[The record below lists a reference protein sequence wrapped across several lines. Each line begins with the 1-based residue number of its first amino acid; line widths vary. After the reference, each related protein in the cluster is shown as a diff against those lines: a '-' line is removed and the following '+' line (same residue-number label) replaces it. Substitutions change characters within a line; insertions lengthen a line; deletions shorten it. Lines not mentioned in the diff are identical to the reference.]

1 MSIVKTVLTIVWM
14 STLLAPASVTAQQ
27 PPSRQPPIEIDFDM
41 SDIPEPK
48 ERKVSEAYRLLDAGF
63 VQQTKRFFDIPRHVR
78 KKPALN
84 VNSVD
89 QVPDSSW
96 FTNRMGRQVL
106 SVEQLRRGPN
116 TSDGPDSTE
125 PWTILDGK
133 NVGRAPGLLI
143 QDTRGQRFFLKFD
156 LREFPEL
163 ASGAEVIAT
172 KLYYASGYNTPENY
186 IVRFQP
192 ERLQIGPKATVIDG
206 LTGRRTM
213 TPDDLKELLAKVAHL
228 PDGRIRALAS
238 EFLPGKPKGPFR
250 WHGLREDDPNDWIPH
265 EHRRDL
271 RGLRVIASWFS
282 DTDRKESNSLDMYVS
297 EQERRFLRH
306 YLIDFGSSL
315 GSGSTTPKPDR
326 EGFEYKMDGGE
337 ILKSVAA
344 MGFYQAPWV
353 NRQKIV
359 YPSLGYIESE
369 LFDPGRWKT
378 KNPVVTFQY
387 MTVADA
393 YWAAKVVMSFTDEHI
408 RAAVETAE
416 YSDPAA
422 TDYLTRVLIERR
434 DEIGRYWFA
443 KAGGLDTFRVAQN
456 EAGEPVLEFDDLF
469 TSQGFA
475 LPAERVYRYRILGG
489 GLKKIWRE
497 LSPGSPLAVPIAGE
511 AEHGTQIVEL
521 QVRNSTR
528 TKWSPTIAVHILQE
542 KEQIQVLGWV
552 RAED

>member
-14 STLLAPASVTAQQ
+14 SALLAPTIVMAQQ
-27 PPSRQPPIEIDFDM
+27 APSRQPPIEIDFDM
-41 SDIPEPK
+41 NDISEPK
-48 ERKVSEAYRLLDAGF
+48 ERKVSEVYRLLDASF
-63 VQQTKRFFDIPRHVR
+63 VQKTKRLFDIPRHVR

-96 FTNRMGRQVL
+96 FTNRMGHRVL

-116 TSDGPDSTE
+116 TSAGPDSTG
-125 PWTILDGK
+125 PWTIIDGK

-143 QDTRGQRFFLKFD
+143 QDTRGQRYFLKFD

-186 IVRFQP
+186 IVRFHP
-192 ERLQIGPKATVIDG
+192 ERLQIGPKATVVDG
-206 LTGRRTM
+206 IAGRRAM
-213 TPDDLKELLAKVAHL
+213 TPDDLKELLLRVAHL

-238 EFLPGKPKGPFR
+238 AFLPGKPKGPFS
-250 WHGLREDDPNDWIPH
+250 WHGLREDDSNDWIPH

-282 DTDRKESNSLDMYVS
+282 DTDRKETNSLDMYVA
-297 EQERRFLRH
+297 EQDRRFVRH

-315 GSGSTTPKPDR
+315 GSGSTMPKQDR
-326 EGFEYKMDGGE
+326 EGFEHKMDGGE

-359 YPSLGYIESE
+359 HKSIGYLESE
-369 LFDPGRWKT
+369 LFDPGRWKS
-378 KNPVVTFQY
+378 KNPVVAFDT

-393 YWAAKVVMSFTDEHI
+393 YWATKIIMSFTDEHI

-416 YSDPAA
+416 YSNPAA
-422 TDYLTRVLIERR
+422 TDYMTRVLIERR
-434 DEIGRYWFA
+434 DKIGRHWFA
-443 KAGGLDTFRVAQN
+443 KAGGLDNFRVAQN
-456 EAGEPVLEFDDLF
+456 EAGEPKLKFDDLF
-469 TSQGFA
+469 ASQGFA
-475 LPAERVYRYRILGG
+475 APAERVYRYRILGG

-497 LSPGSPLAVPIAGE
+497 LPPGSLLAVSMA
-511 AEHGTQIVEL
+511 AETEKGTQKIEL
-521 QVRNSTR
+521 QVRSSTR
-528 TKWSPTIAVHILQE
+528 AKWSPTVAVHILRE
-542 KEQIQVLGWV
+542 KERVQVLGWV